1 MTFKQ
6 DALNVW
12 RRKKTKELKVKWE
25 ELPEGTTGSWRDTES
40 AAVEELAL
48 FTAEGFF
55 GDEDLYPTA
64 NAAAL
69 SIQFAPSADLMAQ
82 VWQNWSAQAPSVLL
96 VQLSRGLLLN
106 CPFLLLMTLTLSN
119 LIVLKPNSLAVSVE
133 WSLKAMSAWPAKEE
147 SKEERQDFQERAPN
161 GRRAKC
167 AVHLEELQKF
177 RMSLHQMRSNCKKF
191 VTNVRRK
198 AVKPRSIAIWQDF
211 AEALTTQHQKE
222 VQAMH
227 FGGIVTVH
235 FPDPNDEKKILF
247 HSKQQDSSTVDNHMD
262 KLIKHLKKTGVLKDG
277 GRNLGS
283 SDGCAKQCK
292 CSSALRFMSCLSFE
306 HGVAIECAIGCLGY
320 GKCEVGAI
328 NAVDKNTI
336 LRESLKTVQDPE
348 LTTPVRSK
356 LLQTFTVSNVRGGK
370 KCSAALN
377 CKHVLEGK
385 GAEGVNSMGNSA
397 KRERDKEVLKEGSGM
412 WEVWWSSWVMWDARL
427 LE

>member
-25 ELPEGTTGSWRDTES
+25 ELPEGTTGSWRNTES

-69 SIQFAPSADLMAQ
+69 SIQFAASADLMVQ

-96 VQLSRGLLLN
+96 VQLLRGLLLN

-198 AVKPRSIAIWQDF
+198 AVKPRSIAIWQDL

-235 FPDPNDEKKILF
+235 FPDPNDEKKFCFTSSSRTVQQLTTTWTSSSNIWRRLVC
-247 HSKQQDSSTVDNHMD
+247 SKMVGGIWVLLMD
-262 KLIKHLKKTGVLKDG
+262 VP
-277 GRNLGS
+277 
-283 SDGCAKQCK
+283 
-292 CSSALRFMSCLSFE
+292 SSASAAVPWGSWVVFPSSMGLQLNVQLAALGMASVKWVQSMQWTKRPSWESHWRLCKIQSWQPLWGASCCKLSLSAMSGE
-306 HGVAIECAIGCLGY
+306 E
-320 GKCEVGAI
+320 K
-328 NAVDKNTI
+328 NAV
-336 LRESLKTVQDPE
+336 QP
-348 LTTPVRSK
+348 
-356 LLQTFTVSNVRGGK
+356 
-370 KCSAALN
+370 
-377 CKHVLEGK
+377 
-385 GAEGVNSMGNSA
+385 
-397 KRERDKEVLKEGSGM
+397 
-412 WEVWWSSWVMWDARL
+412 
-427 LE
+427 